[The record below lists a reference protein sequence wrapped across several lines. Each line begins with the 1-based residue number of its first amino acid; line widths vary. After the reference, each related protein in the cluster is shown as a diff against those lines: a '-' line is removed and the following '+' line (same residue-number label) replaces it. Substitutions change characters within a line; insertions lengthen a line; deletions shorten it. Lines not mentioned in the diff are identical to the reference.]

1 MLLSAQKRILILVF
15 SRGTEL
21 CQLTENQKE
30 IKQKPLG
37 ISTSTKVTFILSKPE
52 DNAIT

>member
-1 MLLSAQKRILILVF
+1 MYQA
-15 SRGTEL
+15 EL

-37 ISTSTKVTFILSKPE
+37 ISTSTKVVASILSKPE

>member
-1 MLLSAQKRILILVF
+1 MLLSAQKRILVLVL

-21 CQLTENQKE
+21 RQLTENQKE
-30 IKQKPLG
+30 IKQKPMG
-37 ISTSTKVTFILSKPE
+37 ILTSTKVASILSKPE

>member
-1 MLLSAQKRILILVF
+1 MLLSAQKRILVLVL

-21 CQLTENQKE
+21 RQLIENQRE

-37 ISTSTKVTFILSKPE
+37 ISTSTKVGFILSIPE